1 MVWCSE
7 EEGTPP
13 VCGNDRIDDGDDDDD
28 DDDDVEDEDDDE
40 EEDEDDDGDNY
51 HYDGYHLS
59 EPAVT
64 VLYTAFKM
72 LAVPAVRDVF
82 CVPTMTTKYSMII
95 IYHPHYHSHQFNVVI
110 IIQWYRYAVI

>member
-1 MVWCSE
+1 
-7 EEGTPP
+7 
-13 VCGNDRIDDGDDDDD
+13 
-28 DDDDVEDEDDDE
+28 VEDEDDDE
-40 EEDEDDDGDNY
+40 EEDGDDDDGDKY

-95 IYHPHYHSHQFNVVI
+95 IYHPHYHSHQYNVVI
-110 IIQWYRYAVI
+110 IIQ